1 MKKILAVFI
10 GVLLLLSLAGC
21 SSSDKDCFVVINM
34 NIGMDGPL
42 RLEVRGNQV
51 ATFNKELLNG
61 LEERGIERINFI
73 IGDGNYYF
81 QEFDVMIFRFETMEG
96 NPSLGSR
103 IAVRLSDLPIPS
115 SVNVV
120 RMRD

>member
-1 MKKILAVFI
+1 M
-10 GVLLLLSLAGC
+10 SLAGC